1 MNTRNSELL
10 GKYDVKKLLIKLS
23 VPAMMGMMVNA
34 LYNLVDTLF
43 VARGVNELAIG
54 ALSYAFP
61 IQMILMAIGLM
72 IGIGSASV
80 FSRAF
85 GAKDHEK
92 MVSVVNTAL
101 RIDTISAIVLS
112 IAGFVFLD
120 TLLDFFGAS
129 ASNIGYAKDYLSIIF
144 IGLTPLSLS
153 MVLNNLT
160 RAEGRVKIAMVSMMI
175 GAGLNIILDPI
186 FIFDQLQI
194 FGVTI
199 PLFGLGV
206 QGAAI
211 ATVISQVVAFT
222 YIFKKAFSHESALK
236 ISFDNFFK
244 IDFVALKE
252 IIVIGFP
259 TFLRNSLGALLSIL
273 IFKMIEYYAVGDPA
287 IYVSIYGVI
296 NRITIFVFMPGFGIV
311 QGLSPIVGFNFGA
324 KQYKRI
330 RDVVIFSTKIV
341 VTYFALGFV
350 FVQIFAKYIFQTFS
364 DTNDS
369 FFIDYGSETFK
380 IISIGFILVGFQIIV
395 GALYQ
400 ALGYPIRALLISVSR
415 QFLIFIPVAFV
426 LSYFMG
432 LQGIWYTFAVSDILA
447 GLLGVGFL
455 IYEMI
460 VLNKLIR
467 NEKSSSILE

>member
-92 MVSVVNTAL
+92 MISVVNTAL
-101 RIDTISAIVLS
+101 RVDTLSAIVLS
-112 IAGFVFLD
+112 ILGFVFLD

-129 ASNIGYAKDYLSIIF
+129 ASNVGYAKDYLSIIF

-175 GAGLNIILDPI
+175 GAGLNIVLDPI

-194 FGVTI
+194 FGITI

-211 ATVISQVVAFT
+211 ATVISQVVAFG
-222 YIFKKAFSHESALK
+222 YIFRKAFSHDSSLK
-236 ISFDNFFK
+236 VSLENFFH
-244 IDFVALKE
+244 IDFDSLKE
-252 IIVIGFP
+252 ILVIGFP
-259 TFLRNSLGALLSIL
+259 TFLRNSLGALLAIL
-273 IFKMIEYYAVGDPA
+273 IFKLIEFYAVGDPA
-287 IYVSIYGVI
+287 IYISIYGVI
-296 NRITIFVFMPGFGIV
+296 NRITAFIFMPGFGLV

-324 KQYKRI
+324 KQYTRI
-330 RDVVIFSTKIV
+330 RDVILYATKIV
-341 VTYFALGFV
+341 VAYFALGFI
-350 FVQIFAKYIFQTFS
+350 FVQLFAKYIFQVFS
-364 DTNDS
+364 ETNDV
-369 FFIDYGSETFK
+369 FFIDYGSQTFR

-395 GALYQ
+395 GAVYQ
-400 ALGYPIRALLISVSR
+400 ALGYPIRALLISISR
-415 QFLIFIPVAFV
+415 QFLIFIPVALV
-426 LSYFMG
+426 LSSIYG
-432 LQGIWYTFAVSDILA
+432 LLGIWYTFAVSDILS
-447 GLLGVGFL
+447 GLLGIGFL
-455 IYEMI
+455 VYEII
-460 VLNKLIR
+460 VLNKVIAK
-467 NEKSSSILE
+467 EKSSSI